1 MIYDTVYDM
10 MRLRCWLSEENE
22 DTTGKAKH
30 MWLRF
35 KCNHWFARVCARY
48 FHFYFDAWGMMDLLC
63 NKNEPFDFTLLN
75 KQRLSKVFHPSWS
88 VSPAN
93 APRVAFARSSS
104 FRHPTQSTRLNF
116 SRSQWVAGLA
126 GIFMTVGTSID
137 QQYANNWQVSWAHA
151 NEPWLRAWAE
161 SADKRNRTAGHIL
174 IILRPGFLKEHRLHC
189 ATVPL
194 CHLSRSQVSLNWWR
208 MDIHIIHWLAIAAQL
223 ARLPILSNKRC
234 PTLLATGVRPAVRH
248 PVNLGWRWKL
258 AFFVPSFVE
267 VLCV

>member
-48 FHFYFDAWGMMDLLC
+48 FHFDFDAWGIMDLLC

-93 APRVAFARSSS
+93 APRVAFARSSN

-116 SRSQWVAGLA
+116 SRSQWV
-126 GIFMTVGTSID
+126 
-137 QQYANNWQVSWAHA
+137 NWQVSWAHA

-161 SADKRNRTAGHIL
+161 SAEKRNRIAGHIL
-174 IILRPGFLKEHRLHC
+174 IIRPGFLKEHRLHK
-189 ATVPL
+189 VPL
-194 CHLSRSQVSLNWWR
+194 WSHLSRSQVELNWWR
-208 MDIHIIHWLAIAAQL
+208 MDIQDSHWLAIAAQL
-223 ARLPILSNKRC
+223 ARLPILSKKRC
-234 PTLLATGVRPAVRH
+234 PTLLATGVRPAQAPWAPGGSPGMTLKVGGLF
-248 PVNLGWRWKL
+248 PALCGSSTCLVLSSDLGRWFL
-258 AFFVPSFVE
+258 IYH
-267 VLCV
+267 LW